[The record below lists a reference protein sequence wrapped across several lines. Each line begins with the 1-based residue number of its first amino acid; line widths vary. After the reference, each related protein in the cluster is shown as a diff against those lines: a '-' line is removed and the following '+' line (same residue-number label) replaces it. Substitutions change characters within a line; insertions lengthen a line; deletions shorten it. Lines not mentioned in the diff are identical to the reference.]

1 MSLGDPGGIMGA
13 TFAAWLMVWSI
24 SSSGPG
30 EDPGPVGRPARFEFE
45 EAHMGSPFHIVL
57 YSTDAAAAR
66 RASRAA
72 FDRIEA
78 LNKVLSDYD
87 PESELSRLSQSAG
100 RGPVRVGAD
109 LFDVLERSRQ
119 IYERSDGMFD
129 VTIAPVG
136 RLWRRARRDRKLPDP
151 RLIAEARK
159 LVGSDKMVL
168 DPAARTV
175 HLLVQ
180 GMKLD
185 VGGIA
190 KGYAAQAALDVLR
203 SMGIQRALVGGA
215 GDIVVGDP
223 PPDAEGWKV
232 AIAPVDPRHSYRP
245 PTLLLKNVAV
255 STAGDAERFV
265 EIDGHRYSHI
275 VNPKTGMGHEDRAA
289 VTVVAPDGA
298 TADALETTAYLLGPQ
313 RGLKLV
319 DETPGAAG
327 LFQRLTPEGVKTFE
341 SSRFGQVPKV
351 EGKEAPAQVSRP

>member
-1 MSLGDPGGIMGA
+1 MRLNPMIKWLLAAAMVA
-13 TFAAWLMVWSI
+13 TLNA
-24 SSSGPG
+24 G
-30 EDPGPVGRPARFEFE
+30 EQEPSAVERLARFEFE
-45 EAHMGSPFHIVL
+45 ETHMASPFHIVL
-57 YSTDAAAAR
+57 YSNDAAAAR

-72 FDRIEA
+72 FDRIAA
-78 LNKVLSDYD
+78 LNAVLSDYD
-87 PESELSRLSQSAG
+87 PESELSRLSQKAG
-100 RGPVRVGAD
+100 QGPVRVGAD
-109 LFDVLERSRQ
+109 LFDVLDRSKRM
-119 IYERSDGMFD
+119 YERSGGAFD

-151 RLIAEARK
+151 RLIAEAK
-159 LVGSDKMVL
+159 QLVGSDKMVL

-175 HLLVQ
+175 RLLQ
-180 GMKLD
+180 PGMKLD

-190 KGYAAQAALDVLR
+190 KGYAAQAALDVLK
-203 SMGIQRALVGGA
+203 SQGIRRALVGGA

-232 AIAPVDPRHSYRP
+232 AIAPVDSRLTYRP
-245 PTLLLKNVAV
+245 PTLLLKNAAV

-275 VNPKTGMGHEDRAA
+275 VNPATGMGHEDRAA

-298 TADALETTAYLLGPQ
+298 TADAMETTAYLLGPE

-319 DETPGAAG
+319 DETPGAAA

-351 EGKEAPAQVSRP
+351 EGREAAGVSDVSRP